1 MAMKKEKS
9 INVSGMTITDIMN
22 MDLQTFNKLGEKDLR
37 AITSRLVS
45 AGNKRIRRLVG
56 KDISSPAIRS
66 LGTRQKFSTKL
77 PKGVSSRQAVNLL
90 RQEYSAVRS
99 FLTKKTS
106 TMKGYNEYV
115 SSIKSELSSA
125 IGKSVKNINI
135 GQAFSILH
143 KMQERGLVPT
153 SIEKG
158 SSKGSLWMRNHII
171 SMMANNPELNED
183 AIMTKATQDYT
194 KYYEETETG
203 ETEI

>member
-1 MAMKKEKS
+1 MAKKKGRS
-9 INVSGMTITDIMN
+9 IDVSGLSITDIMN

-171 SMMANNPELNED
+171 SMMADNPELNED